1 VKIQLLFLG
10 LFLSVAALSQAG
22 PVRGGGGGRSFHAGF
37 VARGVNSAG
46 FRGGGFN
53 RVGFNRGGFNRGGFR
68 GRFFARR
75 NRPVFFQQYGWPGY
89 WGYPYD
95 DLNYSYLEPDS
106 QPDYQ
111 YWDNSSTY
119 GQQSSAYVQQ
129 ESTNRAVPQTP
140 VVIVIN
146 AANSRPT
153 DSGVPTDPRGNVGY
167 ANYGYVPTGVSG
179 PQRVVAQDPN
189 QHDAPDP
196 ITPGDPVTPQATPAP
211 QKNAQTPVQTGT
223 GPFSKYVVLSYLKD
237 RGKDVIS
244 IKNVETNDVQRIT
257 SQPNIDQFRLVE
269 VHPNPDQRQFEAII
283 SNGSQ
288 QGPVRFQF

>member
-1 VKIQLLFLG
+1 VKIQLLFLA
-10 LFLSVAALSQAG
+10 LFLSAAAVSQAG
-22 PVRGGGGGRSFHAGF
+22 PVRSGVSGRSFHAGF
-37 VARGVNSAG
+37 VARG
-46 FRGGGFN
+46 
-53 RVGFNRGGFNRGGFR
+53 GGFNRGAFR

-89 WGYPYD
+89 WYPFGYPYAD
-95 DLNYSYLEPDS
+95 PLSYSYLEPDS

-111 YWDNSSTY
+111 YWDNSATY
-119 GQQSSAYVQQ
+119 GQQSPAYSQQ
-129 ESTNRAVPQTP
+129 ESTNRAAPQTP

-146 AANSRPT
+146 AGKSGSA
-153 DSGVPTDPRGNVGY
+153 DSGAPTDPRGNLGY

-189 QHDAPDP
+189 QHTAPDP
-196 ITPGDPVTPQATPAP
+196 MTPGDGVIPQTTPVP
-211 QKNAQTPVQTGT
+211 QKNTQTPVQTGT
-223 GPFSKYVVLSYLKD
+223 GPFSKFVVLSYLKD
-237 RGKDVIS
+237 RGKDVVS

-257 SQPNIDQFRLVE
+257 SQPNIDHFRLVE
-269 VHPNPDQRQFEAII
+269 IHPNPDLRQFEAII